1 MKIYIFIIT
10 IFLLF
15 PGIDA
20 HAQKAV
26 IRGKVTDKGT
36 GEVLPFVTI
45 AEMDKESRIVS
56 GTVTDI
62 NGNYTIEIKNTNEQI
77 VVSFIGY
84 KTLKVDINNR
94 SIIDFALET
103 EAIDIE
109 ELVIV
114 GTRTTSDPLSN
125 IAERDR
131 TSSTAKIDMSEL
143 LATGVVSADDAMQG
157 QLSGVDIV
165 SSGSPGSGAN
175 IVIRGMGTLGNS
187 TPLIVVDG
195 IPQDVK
201 GASDFDFSTADQEG
215 IGSLVSISPQ
225 DIKSI
230 EVLKD
235 AGSVAVWGSKGANGV
250 LLIETLRGVR
260 GRTRFSYQNKTSFSK
275 APPDLPLLNGDE
287 YIMLQLEELHAP
299 TGLFNVPAELSGDPT
314 ILGINYYNYIQNTD
328 WLSYLTQVGV
338 IQDHYFKISGGGQ
351 RTNYFSS
358 INLVDETGTTINTG
372 LKRITSRT
380 NVDYRVSNKLS
391 FSSNFSYSGN
401 TKIDNYPYRINETVR
416 DMAIRKAPNM
426 SIWELDEKGNNTGE
440 YFTPIRSY
448 QGTGSLYYNPVAMSE
463 LGKNNTEENT
473 VETSFFLKYN
483 ILPWLNFQ
491 EVISFTY
498 LNSKMKKFLP
508 YNAIGEDWLYNMKNF
523 GNEINRSTSRLLTRS
538 QLFINPRLKG
548 NHSVSSSLMW
558 ETKEENSY
566 YISLANSQS
575 PSTLIADPAA
585 GSVLTWV
592 NSGQTVVKSIGA
604 LAQLF
609 YKYRDK
615 YMLTANLRFDGN
627 SKFGLNSRYGLFPSI
642 SAGWRFSSEPWVQ
655 NLTFLGE
662 SKIRFSYG
670 ISGNDR
676 SDPNGLQAYDR
687 HSAYGLTGS
696 TQNAYI
702 DNALILPLRIQL
714 DQLRWEKIT
723 QWNTGIDLIL
733 FKRATIIFDV
743 YNKVT
748 SDILW
753 KNYNIPSSSGYP
765 TLLWINGGKLNNQ
778 GWELSLDYQ
787 LIKRTNLSF
796 RLKTNISRNV
806 NKYLAFPDNFN
817 NEVSTNLG
825 NSQYPRRAVLN
836 QPVGSFYGLRFL
848 GVWPDDNSVHVYNE
862 NDEIIKDPLGN
873 NLPLTYQSG
882 YIFQGGDARYEDL
895 NHDGVIDLND
905 VVYLGNANPSFEGG
919 FGAIAKIKKNLNV
932 SFMFHA
938 RLDYSIVNLIA
949 SQTQG
954 MNNYNNQSK
963 AVLKRWRKP
972 GDNYEGIL
980 PRAYFANPV
989 NNLGSD
995 RYVEDGSF
1003 LRLNN
1008 ISVSYDFPK
1017 QLCEKLHTDQINAG
1031 FTVRKLYTWTNYT
1044 GQDPEITPSND
1055 PFFLGA
1061 DTGKTPVPMRMTL
1074 SLTVNF

>member
-1 MKIYIFIIT
+1 MKKSLFIIT
-10 IFLLF
+10 FFLLLMSF
-15 PGIDA
+15 GTY
-20 HAQKAV
+20 AQKSV
-26 IRGKVTDKGT
+26 VRGKVTDKAN
-36 GEVLPFVTI
+36 GEGLPFVTI
-45 AEMDKESRIVS
+45 AEMDKEQRVIS
-56 GTVTDI
+56 GTVTDV
-62 NGNYTIEIKNTNEQI
+62 NGNYTIEVRNSYDLLT
-77 VVSFIGY
+77 VSFIGY
-84 KTLKVDINNR
+84 KTLKVEIDNR
-94 SIIDFALET
+94 TIIDFVLET
-103 EAIDIE
+103 EAIGIE

-114 GTRTTSDPLSN
+114 GARTTSDPLSN

-131 TSSTAKIDMSEL
+131 TGSTAKIDMTEL
-143 LATGVVSADDAMQG
+143 LSTGVVSADDAMQG

-175 IVIRGMGTLGNS
+175 IVIRGMGTLGSS

-201 GASDFDFSTADQEG
+201 GASDFDFSTADQEE
-215 IGSLVSISPQ
+215 IGTLVSISPQ

-235 AGSVAVWGSKGANGV
+235 AGSVAAWGTKGANGV
-250 LLIETLRGVR
+250 LLIETLRGTK

-299 TGLFNVPAELSGDPT
+299 TGLFTVPPELTGDPA

-328 WLSYLTQVGV
+328 WLRYLTQVGE

-351 RTNYFSS
+351 RTNYYSS
-358 INLVDETGTTINTG
+358 INVVDETGTTINTG

-401 TKIDNYPYRINETVR
+401 TKIDNYPYVPNQTVR

-426 SIWELDEKGNNTGE
+426 SIWELDENGNNTGE

-463 LGKNNTEENT
+463 LGKNNTEDNT

-491 EVISFTY
+491 EVISFTS
-498 LNSKMKKFLP
+498 LNSKLKRFLP
-508 YNAIGEDWLYNMKNF
+508 YNAIGEDWLFPLKNF
-523 GNEINRSTSRLLTRS
+523 ANEINRSTSRLLTRS

-548 NHSVSSSLMW
+548 NHSISSSLMW

-566 YISLANSQS
+566 FISLANSQS
-575 PSTLIADPAA
+575 PSTLISDPSA
-585 GSVLTWV
+585 GSVLQFV
-592 NSGQTVVKSIGA
+592 NSGQTTVKSIGG
-604 LAQLF
+604 LVQFF
-609 YKYRDK
+609 YKYKDK
-615 YMLTANLRFDGN
+615 YLFTGNIRVDGN
-627 SKFGLNSRYGLFPSI
+627 SKFGLNSRYGIFPSV
-642 SAGWRFSSEPWVQ
+642 SAGWRFSDEPWVK

-662 SKIRFSYG
+662 SKLRFSYG

-676 SDPNGLQAYDR
+676 SDPSGLQAYDR
-687 HSAYGLTGS
+687 HSAYGLAGS
-696 TQNAYI
+696 SQNAYI
-702 DNALILPLRIQL
+702 DNALIIPLRIQL
-714 DQLRWEKIT
+714 DQLRWEKIS
-723 QWNTGIDLIL
+723 QGNIGIDLNL
-733 FKRATIIFDV
+733 FKRLIVIFDI
-743 YNKVT
+743 YDKVT

-753 KNYNIPSSSGYP
+753 KNYSIPSSSGYP
-765 TLLWINGGKLNNQ
+765 TVLWINGGKLNNR
-778 GWELSLDYQ
+778 GLELSIDYQ
-787 LIKRTNLSF
+787 LIKNTNFSF
-796 RLKTNISRNV
+796 KLKTNFSRNI
-806 NKYLAFPDNFN
+806 NKYLEFPDNFN

-825 NSQYPRRAVLN
+825 DAQYPRRAILN

-848 GVWPDDNSVHVYNE
+848 GVWPDDNSVHVYDE
-862 NDEIIKDPLGN
+862 NGEIVKDPLGN
-873 NLPLTYQSG
+873 DLPLTYQSG
-882 YIFQGGDARYEDL
+882 YVFRGGDARYEDL

-919 FGAIAKIKKNLNV
+919 FGGVAKVKKNLNI
-932 SFMFHA
+932 SIMFHA
-938 RLDYSIVNLIA
+938 RLNYSIVNLIA
-949 SQTQG
+949 AQTQG

-1017 QLCEKLHTDQINAG
+1017 QICEKLHTDQINAG
-1031 FTVRKLYTWTNYT
+1031 FTIRKLYTWTNYT
-1044 GQDPEITPSND
+1044 GQDPEISPSND

-1061 DTGKTPVPMRMTL
+1061 DTGKTPVPMRITL